1 MSTIQEQIAQAR
13 AAGYSDDDI
22 ALKIGQMPAYTEKM
36 AKALDSGY
44 GASEIVNRLAGK
56 PAPEKAKAAPDAPR
70 GSEGKQQG
78 ERMAALAKDAY
89 DSRRE
94 KVSLGLLET
103 AASAV
108 TGLASST
115 AGGLAGLARTAY
127 NLAAGESLD
136 KATELGAK
144 TLHGVQEAATYQPR
158 TSIGKLGN
166 EVLSAPFNAAKDI
179 AGTVGGKVGEGYGM
193 IADLAENGGI
203 DGRDVNQGA
212 GARRGRIAGEEL
224 GRVAV
229 DVGAIEASRR
239 QAMQVANKA
248 GMRVKEPEPGKDFT
262 PLRDLTPED
271 RIRMQRQTD
280 LGQKPTLSSVTRDPE
295 QFRFE
300 DQIGKTTDGS
310 ALRTRELDNN
320 AAMIKAIEDTDTMRA
335 GRRMTENTREA
346 GRSIASA
353 IQKSDAEAGAL
364 VDTLYQKARDA
375 GETKQV
381 VSVKPLEQYLYEQ
394 RFEQTTVPALK
405 TMADKLAFLK
415 EESKGKVT
423 IDTLENLY
431 KSANKLAKVDD
442 SAAMFM
448 GDVKRV
454 INEITDGAG
463 GDLYR
468 AARAARLEQALEFSD
483 RSAIANLIEK
493 KNGSRTDY
501 KTSAEQV
508 FDKAVVNSSLVE
520 LQDVVQSLLTDHP
533 QAGRAP
539 KLQAFRELQAET
551 VDYILNKAIEK
562 GVTNERGQQTVSAP
576 AMRQAINNIGT
587 EKLDYLLG
595 PDAMKRLTDTLENAK
610 DITQAP
616 GQVKG
621 SPTVVNLKD
630 AAKQAAMD
638 SAKKHM
644 LEGIPWVGKIASG
657 VFDFF
662 EKRKQGAATAQRI
675 DDSLTPSRAAAEDIK
690 AMHDDWAT
698 QRNANFRADLLGAAK
713 SSGYIAAEE
722 LNRKKL
728 GADIDIALAKHQK
741 AGAVAELSANASQR
755 DRLRAEIEK
764 ARKKNAVKAI
774 GTATTVDQ
782 AIGAFQE
789 SLQED

>member
-1 MSTIQEQIAQAR
+1 MPTIQEKIAQAR
-13 AAGYSDDDI
+13 SAGYSDDEI
-22 ALKIGQMPAYTEKM
+22 ALKIASLPEYTEKVSL
-36 AKALDSGY
+36 AIENGYKASD
-44 GASEIVNRLAGK
+44 IVSHLAGK
-56 PAPEKAKAAPDAPR
+56 QTQKMPEAAPVESR

-78 ERMAALAKDAY
+78 ERMIALAKDAY
-89 DSRRE
+89 NDRRE

-108 TGLASST
+108 TGLGSSV
-115 AGGLAGLARTAY
+115 AGGIAGLARTGY
-127 NLAAGESLD
+127 NLAAGESLE
-136 KATELGAK
+136 KATELGNK
-144 TLHGVQEAATYQPR
+144 TLHKVQEAATYQPR

-179 AGTVGGKVGEGYGM
+179 AGTVGSKVGEGYGM

-203 DGRDVNQGA
+203 EGRDVNQGA

-229 DVGAIEASRR
+229 DVAAIEASRR
-239 QAMQVANKA
+239 QAMQVANRA
-248 GMRVKEPEPGKDFT
+248 STRVKEPEPGKDFT

-271 RIRMQRQTD
+271 RARMQRQVD

-300 DQIGKTTDGS
+300 DQMGKTADGA
-310 ALRTRELDNN
+310 ALRARELDNN
-320 AAMIKAIEDTDTMRA
+320 AAMIKAIEDTDTLRA

-346 GRSIASA
+346 GRSIAA
-353 IQKSDAEAGAL
+353 ALEKSDAEAGAM
-364 VDTLYQKARDA
+364 VDALYQKARDA

-381 VSVKPLEQYLYEQ
+381 VSVKPLEKYLYEQ

-415 EESKGKVT
+415 EESNGKVT

-454 INEITDGAG
+454 INEMTDGAG

-493 KNGSRTDY
+493 KSGSRTDY
-501 KTSAEQV
+501 KTSAEKV
-508 FDKAVVNSSLVE
+508 FDKSVVNSSLVE

-533 QAGRAP
+533 EAGRAP

-551 VDYILNKAIEK
+551 VDYILSKAIEK

-587 EKLDYLLG
+587 DKLDYLLG

-621 SPTVVNLKD
+621 SPTVVNLRD

-644 LEGIPWVGKIASG
+644 LDGIPWIGKPIGA
-657 VFDFF
+657 VFEYFD
-662 EKRKQGAATAQRI
+662 KRKQGAATAQRI

-690 AMHDDWAT
+690 AMHDEWTT
-698 QRNANFRADLLGAAK
+698 QRNANFRTDLLDAAK
-713 SSGYIAAEE
+713 SSGYVAAEE

-728 GADIDIALAKHQK
+728 SADIDLALAKHQK
-741 AGAVAELSANASQR
+741 AGAAAELGANAAQR
-755 DRLRAEIEK
+755 ERLRAEIEK

-774 GTATTVDQ
+774 GTATSVDQ
-782 AIGAFQE
+782 AIGAFQD
-789 SLQED
+789 SLQDD